1 MNLDDI
7 RLQPD
12 DPYLDRWIYT
22 LVPLVNKDATYEH
35 FMEANWVE
43 PTYSLINPSWRVFCM
58 KLGHIFGFISLFE
71 NLIKKIWLP
80 RTLKT
85 YETLE
90 KPWWVVISDVMLK
103 FHDNDKREI
112 YRNNTKKEQ

>member
-1 MNLDDI
+1 
-7 RLQPD
+7 
-12 DPYLDRWIYT
+12 
-22 LVPLVNKDATYEH
+22 
-35 FMEANWVE
+35 
-43 PTYSLINPSWRVFCM
+43 M

-90 KPWWVVISDVMLK
+90 KPW
-103 FHDNDKREI
+103 
-112 YRNNTKKEQ
+112 